1 MLCDTFTL
9 LISVLHS
16 LVRSTGKWTV
26 FVRDERHDG
35 ILRTSSISSVVCTFF
50 SRRVLFGREW
60 RKQLKMHIMMWRTG
74 CVTGCPLTFGAIY
87 CTVIARHG
95 TSTALTHTSQ
105 LIISQKSFSCKQQ
118 QLVVYDQYCK
128 CDCLTASAEVC
139 KPVRLKIPLAILV
152 TVLYCVGATCI
163 PYVVYT
169 GSTHEKE
176 RVCTGKCTH
185 SPTLTTHHAY
195 CTSTNRYPNSL
206 QVSYRFYVWYEKKN
220 QILPNLA
227 IRTVLKFNRK
237 WSE

>member
-16 LVRSTGKWTV
+16 SVRSTGKWTV

-35 ILRTSSISSVVCTFF
+35 ILRTSITSSVVYTFF

-74 CVTGCPLTFGAIY
+74 CVTGCPSHLVPS
-87 CTVIARHG
+87 TVQYTHG
-95 TSTALTHTSQ
+95 TAQALRWRTPFQ

-152 TVLYCVGATCI
+152 TVLCGSAHAYRMW
-163 PYVVYT
+163 Y
-169 GSTHEKE
+169 STHEKSE
-176 RVCTGKCTH
+176 YDVPVNAHIHWRHIMHTV
-185 SPTLTTHHAY
+185 PLQIDILIAY
-195 CTSTNRYPNSL
+195 
-206 QVSYRFYVWYEKKN
+206 K
-220 QILPNLA
+220 
-227 IRTVLKFNRK
+227 
-237 WSE
+237 